1 MTASLTAAL
10 ALAALIGLSL
20 GLMGS
25 GGSIVTLPM
34 LVYVA
39 RVPAEVAVAMSLAIV
54 GGTSLIGG
62 APAWGRGDVQT
73 RETLLFAA
81 TGMIGALL
89 GSQATHLASPAVL
102 MLSFA
107 ALMLVVGLRM
117 LLGVRAASLAQPAE
131 LRPVRFVL
139 VGLAVGALTG
149 FLGVGGGFL
158 VVPALV
164 FFGGFRSAV
173 RDQLVVDRDCAQFGV
188 GTGGPASARG
198 HRLAADV
205 GVSCHG
211 AGRHVRGASRR
222 QPLLRRR
229 SAADVRLVGDC
240 GRMRLGGG
248 QPPPAGL
255 RTMDLFAVIYHAV
268 LIDRLRRRSL
278 RVAMESGGLLIA

>member
-54 GGTSLIGG
+54 GGTSLVGG
-62 APAWGRGDVQT
+62 TLAWRRGDVQR

-81 TGMIGALL
+81 TGMIGASL

-102 MLSFA
+102 MVSFA

-117 LLGVRAASLAQPAE
+117 LLGARPGSLAQPAE
-131 LRPVRFVL
+131 LRPLRFVL

-164 FFGGFRSAV
+164 FFGGFDLRRAISSSLIVIALNSASGLAG
-173 RDQLVVDRDCAQFGV
+173 QL
-188 GTGGPASARG
+188 
-198 HRLAADV
+198 
-205 GVSCHG
+205 
-211 AGRHVRGASRR
+211 RHVAIDWPLTLAFLATALAGMFVARAVASRF
-222 QPLLRRR
+222 
-229 SAADVRLVGDC
+229 SD
-240 GRMRLGGG
+240 
-248 QPPPAGL
+248 AGL
-255 RTMDLFAVIYHAV
+255 RRMFAWSVIAV
-268 LIDRLRRRSL
+268 GCALAAVNLRLL
-278 RVAMESGGLLIA
+278 V